1 VKTQVFLVNFG
12 APKTAD
18 DVPLFLRSLT
28 GHDAPPEAIDALKG
42 RYRAIG
48 GGSPLAAITEEQAAL
63 LSADTGLP
71 VACAFRYASPTLEE
85 AINGCYRSAAERI
98 VFFIMSPYY
107 NSRTV
112 GAYLRTVEGY
122 LPLLPYRPEVVFV
135 HSWHGSPAFRQA
147 WVERVRAHAAQEPGV
162 KTGPGAVTDAFYIF
176 SAHSLPL
183 SCKDEPYAA
192 QVQETVSDIAV
203 RLGLPDSRYA
213 VGWQSAPASSE
224 EPWMGPS
231 VEEVM
236 ESAAKGA
243 QAIVEIPVGFV
254 SDHLET
260 LYDIDIVH
268 AGRARSLGLAF
279 RRVPS
284 LNTYPPFMAALKAI
298 LLERIEAGSR

>member
-12 APKTAD
+12 GPRTAD

-28 GHDAPPEAIDALKG
+28 GRDAPPAAIDALKG

-48 GGSPLAAITEEQAAL
+48 GGSPLAAITQEQAAK
-63 LSADTGLP
+63 LSADTGFP

-85 AINGCYRSAAERI
+85 AINACYRSAAERI
-98 VFFIMSPYY
+98 VFFVMSPYY

-112 GAYLRTVEGY
+112 GGYVRAVEGY
-122 LPLLPYRPEVVFV
+122 LPFLPYRPAVLFV
-135 HSWHGSPAFRQA
+135 HSWHGSSAFRQA
-147 WVERVRAHAAQEPGV
+147 WAERISAHAASL
-162 KTGPGAVTDAFYIF
+162 PGAEASAKDAFYIF

-183 SCKDEPYAA
+183 SCKEEPYAA
-192 QVQETVSDIAV
+192 QVRETASDIAA
-203 RLGLPDSRYA
+203 RLGLPASRWA
-213 VGWQSAPASSE
+213 VGWQSAPASPE

-236 ESAAKGA
+236 DGAAKSA
-243 QAIVEIPVGFV
+243 STVIEAPVGFV

-268 AGRARSLGLAF
+268 AGYARSLGLAF
-279 RRVPS
+279 SRVPS
-284 LNTYPPFMAALKAI
+284 FNTYPPFMAALKAV
-298 LLERIEAGSR
+298 LLERIEAGRR